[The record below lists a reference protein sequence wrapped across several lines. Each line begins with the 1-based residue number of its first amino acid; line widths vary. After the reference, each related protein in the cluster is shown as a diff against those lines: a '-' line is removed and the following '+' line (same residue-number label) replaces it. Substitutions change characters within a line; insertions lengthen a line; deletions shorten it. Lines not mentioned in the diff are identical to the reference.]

1 MLPTCWPSATPRSN
15 SKWTLSKPRGLCC
28 GQARRVG
35 KLRYMAS
42 PAWYGVDPAHIPRRA
57 VERRAAGRG
66 GASAQADAST
76 ALPPLTIVTFAT
88 AAYVRWIERLHTNL
102 RLLALPA
109 ATLSVCA
116 GDRVSQQAARDM
128 GLATFNFSLAL
139 GHEQGGVGERYGTG
153 LYTQIV
159 QAKSACIHAQLASLE
174 PSSLLWFLDGD
185 VTLFADPRPSFLS
198 LNVDLIAL

>member
-1 MLPTCWPSATPRSN
+1 
-15 SKWTLSKPRGLCC
+15 
-28 GQARRVG
+28 
-35 KLRYMAS
+35 
-42 PAWYGVDPAHIPRRA
+42 
-57 VERRAAGRG
+57 
-66 GASAQADAST
+66 
-76 ALPPLTIVTFAT
+76 
-88 AAYVRWIERLHTNL
+88 
-102 RLLALPA
+102 
-109 ATLSVCA
+109 
-116 GDRVSQQAARDM
+116 M

-174 PSSLLWFLDGD
+174 PSSLLWFVDGD